1 MHFVVILFLAGI
13 NVIIEYTLASSAHK
27 FVSTGNVAFPLVRAF
42 MDDLNLMPSSV
53 SDTQN
58 LLDRC
63 MKAWAGIYFKADKSC
78 SVVVIVRDKSMNT
91 TPCCVIEPS
100 IPSDFT
106 NYIPSIHS
114 LRQPNFLVELLM
126 VLYQIKIQLMNFNKN
141 CS

>member
-91 TPCCVIEPS
+91 TLCCVIEPS

-114 LRQPNFLVELLM
+114 LSQPNFLVELLM
-126 VLYQIKIQLMNFNKN
+126 VL
-141 CS
+141 